1 MRRMAASRQEQ
12 VNLYTS
18 PTRGCPSQNGATECS
33 LVVLDESD
41 LAATADDTGPSGG
54 DETDLL
60 TTGSVSPGGRG
71 VTNVL
76 MVTTTMRMFDGV
88 HGNTSDDGPIALLGV
103 GLVVSLV
110 GLEHRLIA
118 SSATG
123 ANADHSSAAT
133 DDGLT
138 DA

>member
-1 MRRMAASRQEQ
+1 MLA
-12 VNLYTS
+12 
-18 PTRGCPSQNGATECS
+18 GS
-33 LVVLDESD
+33 LVVLDEGD
-41 LAATADDTGPSGG
+41 LASTANDTGSSGG
-54 DETDLL
+54 DETNLL
-60 TTGSVSPGGRG
+60 TAGSVSPGGRG

-76 MVTTTMRMFDGV
+76 MVTTTVRMFDGV